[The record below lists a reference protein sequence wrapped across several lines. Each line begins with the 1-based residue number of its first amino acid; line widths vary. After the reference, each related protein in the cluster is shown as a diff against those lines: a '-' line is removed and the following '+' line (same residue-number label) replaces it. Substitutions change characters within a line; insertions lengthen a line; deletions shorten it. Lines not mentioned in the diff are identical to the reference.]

1 MWRLLEG
8 RNFNDT
14 RYLLVIIIIVE
25 LYELQNGTLLIDEND
40 IREISF
46 PSFRNQMAIVSHDF
60 FLFSASVRENLI
72 LGNPNAG

>member
-1 MWRLLEG
+1 M
-8 RNFNDT
+8 
-14 RYLLVIIIIVE
+14 
-25 LYELQNGTLLIDEND
+25 YELQNGTLLIDEND

-46 PSFRNQMAIVSHDF
+46 PSFRNQMTIVSHDF